1 MFAYF
6 QINLISILF
15 SSLSWLLATPIKLL
29 YYLFYTVR
37 ILTAGIYH
45 RLYGKSTVSL
55 LLYLTILYS
64 CLIQIRVLK
73 SAGEVTVA
81 SLVRMCMLRELCWH
95 LIRILSNLR
104 DLGRECSDL
113 LANKI
118 LRVRIVSTLLQCKS
132 ILLAIEAFLI
142 SLQAFAAL
150 MAVYASI
157 IHATILVWC

>member
-1 MFAYF
+1 M
-6 QINLISILF
+6 
-15 SSLSWLLATPIKLL
+15 
-29 YYLFYTVR
+29 
-37 ILTAGIYH
+37 
-45 RLYGKSTVSL
+45 SL

-81 SLVRMCMLRELCWH
+81 SLVRICMLRELCCH

-132 ILLAIEAFLI
+132 ILLAIEALLI

-157 IHATILVWC
+157 IHATILV